1 MWDQLGS
8 PPPKQSEI
16 FKNAFDS
23 VGKTRKEIAI
33 AIGTHPE
40 VLRKYVTGEIRFRTD
55 VMERVLEKMGDLKCD
70 PLHMEMMK
78 QIKTY
83 KGRRL
88 TRKVKQV

>member
-1 MWDQLGS
+1 MWKQLGGG
-8 PPPKQSEI
+8 PPKQSEV

-23 VGKTRKEIAI
+23 VGKTRKDIAI

-40 VLRKYVTGEIRFRTD
+40 VLRKYVIGEIRFRTD
-55 VMERVLEKMGDLKCD
+55 VMERILEKMEALKCD

-88 TRKVKQV
+88 TRKAK